1 MKVKIVLTLFV
12 VLFLVSCMG
21 TVSINTEELTPTQKI
36 AYTKATITGT
46 NTGVAS
52 LLRSGAINLITAKE
66 YRSKAR
72 EAQSLLLVYSTAV
85 SSGDT
90 TTAEAQWLLINN
102 LLIQLNQYLMEAN
115 K

>member
-12 VLFLVSCMG
+12 VLFLVSCIA
-21 TVSINTEELTPTQKI
+21 SINVEELTPDQKI
-36 AYTKATITGT
+36 AYTKATIIGT

-52 LLRSGAINLITAKE
+52 LLRSGSINLITAKE